1 MDRHCENALS
11 LSQRLE
17 RLSQI
22 ELVKYPFLPS
32 HPQYE
37 VAKKQMN
44 AGGGIISFVIA
55 GGFERACIFLD
66 QLDLVSLTANLGD
79 TRTIATHPASTTHA
93 KLPTGDR
100 TAIGILPGLIRLSI
114 GLEHVDD
121 LYEDIEQ
128 ALRLGYE
135 QG

>member
-1 MDRHCENALS
+1 MSAKKIALDLLININAGDLT
-11 LSQRLE
+11 LE
-17 RLSQI
+17 ELNSQI
-22 ELVKYPFLPS
+22 AL
-32 HPQYE
+32 
-37 VAKKQMN
+37 AKKQMK

-55 GGFERACIFLD
+55 GGFEWARIFLD

-128 ALRLGYE
+128 ALRLGHY
-135 QG
+135 